1 MAQNALGNVAKHA
14 QADTAVVTLRT
25 TPHTTCLSV
34 ADDGTGF
41 DPAAAQPALD
51 HGWGLMIMRER
62 AAAIGAKLSIES
74 ARGHG
79 TSIVITL
86 EEAAG

>member
-1 MAQNALGNVAKHA
+1 
-14 QADTAVVTLRT
+14 
-25 TPHTTCLSV
+25 
-34 ADDGTGF
+34 
-41 DPAAAQPALD
+41 
-51 HGWGLMIMRER
+51 MIMRER